1 MDQSLPAPVELRL
14 DRRVDGATIAWVI
27 IRNEAKLNVLNTRV
41 LDALIDSFTRL
52 SDEATLRAAILTG
65 GGTRAFIGGADID
78 EMAGLDERS
87 AVAFISRVHGV
98 CQAIRDLPVPVIGR
112 INGFALGGGMEVAAA
127 CDMRIVARSARFG
140 MPEVRLGTPSVIEA
154 ALLPGL
160 IGFGRARR
168 LVLLGDVVGAQEIA
182 DWGFCDELVDDAD
195 LDATVERY
203 LAALLECGPHALR
216 LQKELVRRWEDLPMS
231 EAIAAG
237 IETFGRAF
245 RSDEPRRLM
254 TAFQARRRARRG

>member
-14 DRRVDGATIAWVI
+14 DARTEGTVVWVI

-52 SDEATLRAAILTG
+52 GDDSALRAAVLTG

-87 AVAFISRVHGV
+87 AVTFISRVHGV

-140 MPEVRLGTPSVIEA
+140 MPEVRLGIPSVIEA

-168 LVLLGDVVGAQEIA
+168 LVLLGDVVGAEEIA

-195 LDATVERY
+195 LDAMVERY
-203 LAALLECGPHALR
+203 LSALLECGPNALR
-216 LQKELVRRWEDLPMS
+216 LQKELVRRWEDLPLS
-231 EAIAAG
+231 QAVAAG

-245 RSDEPRRLM
+245 KSDEPHRLM
-254 TAFQARRRARRG
+254 RAFQARRKARRG

>member
-14 DRRVDGATIAWVI
+14 DRRADGAKIAWVI

-41 LDALIDSFTRL
+41 LEALTGTFTRL
-52 SDEATLRAAILTG
+52 RDDAALRAAILTG

-78 EMAGLDERS
+78 EMAELDERS

-98 CQAIRDLPVPVIGR
+98 CQAIRDLSVPVIAR
-112 INGFALGGGMEVAAA
+112 VNGFALGGGMEVAAA

-140 MPEVRLGTPSVIEA
+140 MPEVRFGIPSVIEA

-168 LVLLGDVVGAQEIA
+168 LVLLGDVVSAEEIA
-182 DWGFCDELVDDAD
+182 DWGFCDELVDDDA
-195 LDATVERY
+195 LDAKVDTY
-203 LAALLECGPHALR
+203 LAALLECGPQALR
-216 LQKELVRRWEDLPMS
+216 LQKELVRRWEDLPLS
-231 EAIAAG
+231 QAVAAG

-245 RSDEPRRLM
+245 KSDEPRRLM
-254 TAFQARRRARRG
+254 ADFQARRKARRA